1 MLKNHLAVIIVVVAV
16 LGTAP
21 FAIATGI
28 EIFGVAPEQVGSAAD
43 LVPESSGN
51 PPPSSADLSDYFQRH
66 PEMRLPVQVVA
77 LSDYIQRHPEV
88 LRPGNSRDL
97 SDYYLRHPE
106 WQPAA
111 SPVQVSDYF
120 QRHPEVLYRQNL
132 NDLSDWF
139 QRHPESL
146 AR

>member
-21 FAIATGI
+21 FAIAAGI
-28 EIFGVAPEQVGSAAD
+28 EMFGVAPEGVGSAAN
-43 LVPESSGN
+43 LGPESSSN
-51 PPPSSADLSDYFQRH
+51 PPPSPADLSDYFQRH
-66 PEMRLPVQVVA
+66 PEVLHPVQAVA
-77 LSDYIQRHPEV
+77 
-88 LRPGNSRDL
+88 L

-120 QRHPEVLYRQNL
+120 QRHPEVLCRQNL